1 MNGTA
6 MIQIETRI
14 CVAPKNKSLRWEGS
28 MNFEP
33 KPGPDIKQ
41 AKLTP
46 TALAL
51 HNNEMPWFPTPT
63 WLKLENNSFDC
74 KYQEVT
80 NKDLVIFKP
89 C

>member
-6 MIQIETRI
+6 MMQIETRI

-33 KPGPDIKQ
+33 NPGPDIKQ

-51 HNNEMPWFPTPT
+51 HNNEMP
-63 WLKLENNSFDC
+63 
-74 KYQEVT
+74 
-80 NKDLVIFKP
+80 
-89 C
+89 

>member
-6 MIQIETRI
+6 IIQIETII
-14 CVAPKNKSLRWEGS
+14 CVAPKNKSLRWEGC

-33 KPGPDIKQ
+33 KQGPDIKQ

-51 HNNEMPWFPTPT
+51 HSNEM
-63 WLKLENNSFDC
+63 S
-74 KYQEVT
+74 
-80 NKDLVIFKP
+80 
-89 C
+89 

>member
-63 WLKLENNSFDC
+63 WLKLENNSFDY
-74 KYQEVT
+74 KYQKVT
-80 NKDLVIFKP
+80 NY
-89 C
+89 